1 MFSPEKWFVLVNLRQ
16 HPIAIIAAAALAI
29 VAGFIIWRLFLANGG
44 GQMPM
49 MPTQVVVA
57 PAGPVLFIDSIEA
70 IGTARANESVMLTA
84 KVTDT
89 VRRINVADGAVV
101 EKGDILV
108 ELTNDEE
115 SALLAEAKAN
125 LTEAEQQYSRI
136 SDLVARGSYS
146 RARLDA
152 QTAAR
157 NAARAKVEAIA
168 ARLKDRLIRAP
179 FAGVLGFRQVSPGT
193 LVQPNTPIIAIDD
206 IDIIKLE
213 FALPEI
219 YLGALRS
226 GLEVIARS
234 AAYEDREFSGRVTGI
249 DSRVDPTTRTVTVR
263 AEIDNPT
270 HLLRAGML
278 LTVMVIRERAD
289 LLAVPEEAVV
299 PVQDRHFVYV
309 IKDGVAHQRNVTIGR
324 RQPGY
329 VEIINGLKA
338 GETVAI
344 EGIVRLFDGAPVAVQ
359 ASRPAADIAS

>member
-1 MFSPEKWFVLVNLRQ
+1 MLAHLPHLRR
-16 HPIAIIAAAALAI
+16 HPIAVIAAAVLAI
-29 VAGFIIWRLFLANGG
+29 VAGFVLWRVILANGG
-44 GQMPM
+44 DQRPM
-49 MPTQVVVA
+49 MPAQVVVA

-125 LTEAEQQYSRI
+125 LTEAEQQYARI
-136 SDLVARGSYS
+136 SDLVSRGSYS
-146 RARLDA
+146 RARLDE

-193 LVQPNTPIIAIDD
+193 LVQPNTPIISIDD

-219 YLGALRS
+219 YLGALRP

-234 AAYEDREFSGRVTGI
+234 AAYEDREFAGRVTGI
-249 DSRVDPTTRTVTVR
+249 DSRVDPATRTVTVR
-263 AEIDNPT
+263 AEIDNPD

-289 LLAVPEEAVV
+289 RLAVPEEAVI
-299 PVQDRHFVYV
+299 PVQDRQFVYV
-309 IKDGVAHQRNVTIGR
+309 IKDGVAHQRDVVIGR

-329 VEIINGLKA
+329 VEIIKGLKV
-338 GETVAI
+338 GEIVAI
-344 EGIVRLFDGAPVAVQ
+344 EGIVRLFDGAPVTVQ
-359 ASRPAADIAS
+359 AARPAADVAS